1 MTEVVLIRPGYTDF
15 DEQNR
20 IQGSLDLPLN
30 PRGRAQVDHLVD
42 QLRDVNLDVIYS
54 APCEPARSTAEAIG
68 TSLGIPVKEKEGLR
82 NLNQGLWQG
91 LQIDDIRR
99 KFPKVYKQLHESPET
114 ICPPQGETVPEA
126 VARVE
131 KVLAKPMKRK
141 AMFAVVASEPLAT
154 LIGCIVKHQKPEL
167 PEPMCGGPRSELYEV
182 LETNGKTDPENGRLQ
197 VSATA
202 KQRIPAEVSARGGS
216 SQ

>member
-1 MTEVVLIRPGYTDF
+1 MTEVVLIRPGSTDF

-30 PRGRAQVDHLVD
+30 LRGQEQVDHLVD
-42 QLRDVNLDVIYS
+42 QLREVPLDVIYTS
-54 APCEPARSTAEAIG
+54 PCEPARSTAEAIG
-68 TSLGIPVKEKEGLR
+68 ASLGIRVKEKEGLR

-99 KFPKVYKQLHESPET
+99 KFPKVFKQLQESPET

-131 KVLAKPMKRK
+131 KTLAKPIKRK
-141 AMFAVVASEPLAT
+141 TVFAVVASEPLAT
-154 LIGCIVKHQKPEL
+154 LIGCFVKHQKPEM
-167 PEPMCGGPRSELYEV
+167 PEPMCGSPRSELYEV
-182 LETNGKTDPENGRLQ
+182 LETNGENEHAEVAVVAEHQ
-197 VSATA
+197 
-202 KQRIPAEVSARGGS
+202 IPAAVSARGGS